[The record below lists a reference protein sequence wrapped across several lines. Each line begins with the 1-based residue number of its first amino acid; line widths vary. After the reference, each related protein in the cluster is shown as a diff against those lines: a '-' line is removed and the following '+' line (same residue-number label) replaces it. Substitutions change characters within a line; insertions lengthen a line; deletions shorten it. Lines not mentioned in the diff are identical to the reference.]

1 MTIFMHNSN
10 LNLKRHDPGNVDES
24 IITLNILDD
33 DLRGSLMWNVC
44 NSDQMGDYFQ
54 FWCV

>member
-33 DLRGSLMWNVC
+33 DVRGSLMWNVC
-44 NSDQMGDYFQ
+44 NSDHMGDYFQ